1 MDQPHLFDVHTASS
15 VAQVN
20 QGRAQD
26 LVRGPSV
33 INMLQA
39 PQSKR
44 YSKYLRLLQCN
55 INGLS
60 TVVTRIKLD
69 QILKIAERLHLEII
83 ALQETKLCKQRLL
96 NAKGYNIIR
105 RDRASCGGGLMF
117 LIRDVHFQRLPVIGN
132 DTSDLEYLGIT
143 ALSKDRTITIKN
155 LYYLSN
161 SQHLDKNMMEGLFDD
176 NTIILED
183 FNVKNTTWGS
193 TITNARGLKLSN
205 LINDK
210 VFINDGTYTFRSD
223 SYGSTDVLDWT
234 FISPDY
240 RTSNTKLWK
249 LAKQIDN
256 LNPSNEE
263 TNAIISDNGCLGG
276 CSESD
281 TQHYANESKLAFSS
295 SDKHLA
301 RVTRDQIKSCRD
313 RPADNSLFNVDFTLP
328 KLSYAL
334 QNLDT
339 NKSPDP
345 IVSLDI
351 SCPTLEFWVGK
362 DSYTYKNLSWKTNK
376 LPRQWKS
383 AIVIPIYKPNKN
395 AGLTTSYRPIS
406 LTCIT
411 CRLMECMV
419 LPRLTSY
426 LYTNNLMPPEKVAF
440 RKAHSTV
447 DQILYFT

>member
-1 MDQPHLFDVHTASS
+1 MDQPYLFDVHTASS

-26 LVRGPSV
+26 LVRGSCV

-176 NTIILED
+176 NNIILED
-183 FNVKNTTWGS
+183 FDVKNTTWGS
-193 TITNARGLKLSN
+193 TITNAR
-205 LINDK
+205 
-210 VFINDGTYTFRSD
+210 
-223 SYGSTDVLDWT
+223 
-234 FISPDY
+234 DY

-281 TQHYANESKLAFSS
+281 TQHYANESELAFSS

-301 RVTRDQIKSCRD
+301 RVTRDQIKSCLD

-339 NKSPDP
+339 HKSPDP

-362 DSYTYKNLSWKTNK
+362 DSYTYKNLSWKTSK

-395 AGLTTSYRPIS
+395 AGFTTSYHPIS

-419 LPRLTSY
+419 LQRLTSY

-447 DQILYFT
+447 DEILYFT